1 MNSELT
7 RFLAA
12 KSPISLVDHVI
23 HRVEAADLHLFSS
36 LFFLEKPFSPF
47 QRSFRFLEQLLAE
60 VLFAQAD
67 DHFHQTGAEEFV
79 SICQTRSGSCVEE
92 GEVSRLLLG
101 TVVSP
106 RNFREKLAIQS
117 VTIIDG

>member
-1 MNSELT
+1 MVMNSELT

-12 KSPISLVDHVI
+12 KSPIRLVDHVVD
-23 HRVEAADLHLFSS
+23 RVEAADLHLFSS

-67 DHFHQTGAEEFV
+67 DHFHQARAFRPRFRAKDDLNFGAWMLPAVLQSERVRGFP
-79 SICQTRSGSCVEE
+79 QDTR
-92 GEVSRLLLG
+92 
-101 TVVSP
+101 
-106 RNFREKLAIQS
+106 
-117 VTIIDG
+117 